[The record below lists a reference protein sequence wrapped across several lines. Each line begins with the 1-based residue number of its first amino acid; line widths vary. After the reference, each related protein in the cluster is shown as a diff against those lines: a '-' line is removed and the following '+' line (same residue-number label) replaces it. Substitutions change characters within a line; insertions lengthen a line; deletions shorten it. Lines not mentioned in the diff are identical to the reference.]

1 MKKIIFAFSCV
12 FLMSGAAVAD
22 GRYEI
27 VALNG
32 INTYLIVDHKQER
45 TKFCE
50 RSSCGEWQS
59 WYVN

>member
-27 VALNG
+27 VAVEG
-32 INTYLIVDHKQER
+32 GYYVIVDTKKER
-45 TKFCE
+45 TKAC
-50 RSSCGEWQS
+50 SSAGCGS
-59 WYVN
+59 WMSWGK